1 MYPPPINAPSI
12 AVILGSSFHSAT
24 FQKWEL
30 VETPFKTPFGS
41 TVLHRVPLQ
50 NKVAWV
56 LFRHGSPHRFL
67 PNQINYRANAY
78 ALKMVNCQA
87 LLITSSVGVMT
98 TDLPLYKILFLK
110 DLLYPEN
117 RLPDGNTCTMFPH
130 PTPQQGH
137 LVLNEGLFSKAL
149 TLQLIQHFTPLQS
162 EIFMNVTF
170 AYAGGPR
177 TKTPAENRYWAA
189 MGAQV
194 NSMTLAPEVVL
205 ANELEIPCAGLVVGH
220 KYSVPDVQNPPDGSI
235 QETLDTARER
245 LENAVQWFIEEGTPV
260 PFRNHLFRF

>member
-1 MYPPPINAPSI
+1 MYLDKKNPSV
-12 AVILGSSFHSAT
+12 AVILGSSFQFAT
-24 FQKWEL
+24 FPDWTLAE
-30 VETPFKTPFGS
+30 VPFDTPFGQAKLHQ
-41 TVLHRVPLQ
+41 VLRLGQ
-50 NKVAWV
+50 AAWV
-56 LFRHGSPHRFL
+56 LFRHGSPHQIL

-87 LLITSSVGVMT
+87 LLVTSSVGVMT
-98 TDLPLYKILFLK
+98 AALPLYKLLFLN

-117 RLPDGNTCTMFPH
+117 RLPDGSTCTMFPH
-130 PTPQQGH
+130 PSREQGH
-137 LVLNEGLFSKAL
+137 LVLNEGLFSQAL
-149 TLQLIQHFTPLQS
+149 THQLAQRFATLQA
-162 EIFMNVTF
+162 EIPREVVF

-189 MGAQV
+189 LGAQV

-220 KYSVPDVQNPPDGSI
+220 KYSVPNIQNPSEGSI

-245 LENAVQWFIEEGTPV
+245 LQSAVRLFLQYGQPV
-260 PFRNHLFRF
+260 GFGNHIFRF